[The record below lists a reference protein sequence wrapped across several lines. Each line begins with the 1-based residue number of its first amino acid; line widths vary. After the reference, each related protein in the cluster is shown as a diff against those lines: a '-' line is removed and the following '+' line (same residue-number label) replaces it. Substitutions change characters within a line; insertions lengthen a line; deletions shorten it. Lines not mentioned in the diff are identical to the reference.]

1 VGINLGVGD
10 WGATVSAVGRAHGP
24 IAWCWAALR
33 DQKDEWELAVLS
45 VRGSTRVSAQTL
57 AYPRLFIRTESLSP
71 RVAAKRLGEGK
82 TGRAPGLPQGLDIQA
97 EGSSMPMWLTTEPGR
112 HKQWVTTDWPGWY
125 ATHSLRGGPLHGFN
139 DLWLPADARSHRYFP
154 TGFAAVATEVYAT
167 PPFWLGTRQ
176 ERHVVVWLP
185 DRRMRLGDIRFE
197 KAKVRVQ
204 YETGNRFDRR
214 VLVKA
219 AWRLR
224 LGDVSYSHAELRPT
238 KPSGWFSFLTKSLPV
253 EFSVELSDR
262 GAMLDRRGWS
272 ESAGRAPL
280 DESSLEAQVA
290 AWLIEGEGLQ
300 LEFKE
305 RLGAGANREFAES
318 VASFANGSGGV
329 ILLGVSDNAEVKGFS
344 GAKVKDT
351 ITNVVRS
358 QVLDYI
364 EVGTTQL
371 RFDAK
376 PLYVIR
382 VPQGARPPYQVG
394 GKTMIRAG
402 GTDRAAMPNELR
414 GLASKAVESLSRV
427 GLDVLHRGW

>member
-1 VGINLGVGD
+1 MGINLGVGD
-10 WGATVSAVGRAHGP
+10 WGATVNAVVRARGP

-33 DQKDEWELAVLS
+33 DQKDDWELAVLS
-45 VRGSTRVSAQTL
+45 VRGSTQVSTQTL
-57 AYPRLFIRTESLSP
+57 AYPRLYIRTESLSP
-71 RVAAKRLGEGK
+71 KVAAERLRQGK
-82 TGRAPGLPQGLDIQA
+82 TGRMSGLPQGLEIEV

-125 ATHSLRGGPLHGFN
+125 GTHSLRGGPLHGFN
-139 DLWLPADARSHRYFP
+139 DLWLPADARSHCYFP

-197 KAKVRVQ
+197 KTKVRVQ
-204 YETGNRFDRR
+204 YESGNSFERR
-214 VLVKA
+214 IVAKA
-219 AWRLR
+219 AWRIHP
-224 LGDVSYSHAELRPT
+224 GDVTYSHAELRPT
-238 KPSGWFSFLTKSLPV
+238 KPTGWLSFPTKSLPV

-262 GAMLDRRGWS
+262 GVMLDRRGWS
-272 ESAGRAPL
+272 EDAGRAPL

-305 RLGAGANREFAES
+305 KLGAGANREFAES

-329 ILLGVSDNAEVKGFS
+329 ILLGISDNAEVKGFS
-344 GAKVKDT
+344 GTKVKET
-351 ITNVVRS
+351 VTNVVRS

-364 EVGTTQL
+364 EVGTTEI
-371 RFDAK
+371 RFDAR

-382 VPQGARPPYQVG
+382 VPQGPRPPYQVG
-394 GKTMIRAG
+394 GKAMIRAG
-402 GTDRAAMPNELR
+402 STDRAAMPDELR
-414 GLASKAVESLSRV
+414 WLAAKASESRAR
-427 GLDVLHRGW
+427 LDVLGRRW